1 MDKLGKVKLK
11 KLGYSSRDCET
22 YYECICGCKFGDWTI
37 FHQKK
42 NQNGTKDYCP
52 KCKKELII

>member
-1 MDKLGKVKLK
+1 MDKIKPK

-37 FHQKK
+37 FHQEK
-42 NQNGTKDYCP
+42 NENGTKDYCP
-52 KCKKELII
+52 NCKIELIV